1 MTLGWKQKKRQKKEK
16 IKKETEISEDF
27 DFLEEKTNKG
37 EDYLESLNDSNENIS
52 EQIKNNAVDEFFPK
66 TAGEIEEEDKIKRDT
81 FLDDTMKF
89 NGIDTDLSNQRDK
102 KNLTVLVDDIVS
114 YVKPIKMALKELSS
128 AKAIFLT
135 MTT

>member
-27 DFLEEKTNKG
+27 DFLEEKTNNG

-52 EQIKNNAVDEFFPK
+52 DQIKNNAVDEFFPK

-81 FLDDTMKF
+81 FLDDAMKF

-102 KNLTVLVDDIVS
+102 KNLTDLVDDIVS
-114 YVKPIKMALKELSS
+114 YVKPIKMALKEFSS
-128 AKAIFLT
+128 TKAIFLT